1 MYSYKATFEMFI
13 QIRHSPQELLVKHLK
28 IIPILYPCWRANT
41 LTEYAYLSHS

>member
-28 IIPILYPCWRANT
+28 IIPPIFILAGEQT
-41 LTEYAYLSHS
+41 H